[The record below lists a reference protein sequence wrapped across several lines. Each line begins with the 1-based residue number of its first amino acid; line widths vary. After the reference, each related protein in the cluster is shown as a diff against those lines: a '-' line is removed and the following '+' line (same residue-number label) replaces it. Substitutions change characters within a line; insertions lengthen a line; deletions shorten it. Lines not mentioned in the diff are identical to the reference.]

1 MCLKDFT
8 GRAATRVG
16 YEDAGTEAKINW
28 LANEEGSDVFV
39 PISVDRK
46 AANTYRG
53 GCTDLCYPRTMT
65 LTIAY
70 YQLDMDT
77 KRIIDAKL
85 KFDDFDKDPSEV
97 GYTLNV
103 EYYPLDYWDLIIK
116 FAFENTVFI
125 ALFVVIGC
133 TSVLVAALY
142 WLNVRI
148 TTQVGNMNRQRFT
161 MFSPVYVVGNTL
173 SSPPQLF
180 GTFVGVVLNACAR
193 RVNQYSCYL
202 CCVRQTHPGQCLT
215 LVACMVYGTNERT
228 HRKMREEISTQR
240 QCQR

>member
-1 MCLKDFT
+1 MCYSLHIPGVALRHIFHAVLSVCLYVRLVCLKDFT

-28 LANEEGSDVFV
+28 LASEEGSDVFV
-39 PISVDRK
+39 PISIDRK
-46 AANTYRG
+46 AANTYSG

-85 KFDDFDKDPSEV
+85 RFDDFDKDPSEV
-97 GYTLNV
+97 GYTLSV

-142 WLNVRI
+142 WLNVRM
-148 TTQVGNMNRQRFT
+148 TTQVGEMISQRFT
-161 MFSPVYVVGNTL
+161 MFSSVYVVGTSL
-173 SSPPQLF
+173 LPPPPFF
-180 GTFVGVVLNACAR
+180 GTKL
-193 RVNQYSCYL
+193 
-202 CCVRQTHPGQCLT
+202 VRF
-215 LVACMVYGTNERT
+215 
-228 HRKMREEISTQR
+228 
-240 QCQR
+240 

>member
-1 MCLKDFT
+1 MSYFSRALCCVCLKDFT

-16 YEDAGTEAKINW
+16 YYDAGTGAKIS
-28 LANEEGSDVFV
+28 LLGSEEGSDVFV

-46 AANTYRG
+46 AANTYSG

-70 YQLDMDT
+70 YQLDTST

-97 GYTLNV
+97 EYTLKV
-103 EYYPLDYWDLIIK
+103 VYYPLDYWELIIK

-133 TSVLVAALY
+133 ISVLVAALY

-148 TTQVGNMNRQRFT
+148 TTQVRVQ
-161 MFSPVYVVGNTL
+161 PVLLIVSYITVV
-173 SSPPQLF
+173 F
-180 GTFVGVVLNACAR
+180 CFVLAVL
-193 RVNQYSCYL
+193 L
-202 CCVRQTHPGQCLT
+202 IGQW
-215 LVACMVYGTNERT
+215 
-228 HRKMREEISTQR
+228 ST
-240 QCQR
+240 

>member
-1 MCLKDFT
+1 MRHIFHAVLSVCLYVRLVCLKDFT

-28 LANEEGSDVFV
+28 LASEEGSDVFV
-39 PISVDRK
+39 PISIDRK
-46 AANTYRG
+46 AANTYSG

-85 KFDDFDKDPSEV
+85 RFDDFDKDPSEV
-97 GYTLNV
+97 GYTLSV

-142 WLNVRI
+142 WLNVRM
-148 TTQVGNMNRQRFT
+148 TTQVGEMISQRFT
-161 MFSPVYVVGNTL
+161 MFSSVYVVGTSL
-173 SSPPQLF
+173 LPPPPFF
-180 GTFVGVVLNACAR
+180 GTKL
-193 RVNQYSCYL
+193 
-202 CCVRQTHPGQCLT
+202 VRF
-215 LVACMVYGTNERT
+215 
-228 HRKMREEISTQR
+228 
-240 QCQR
+240 

>member
-1 MCLKDFT
+1 MLAPTLVCVSFTSYSRRCVAPYFSFCAVCLYVRLVCLKDFT

-28 LANEEGSDVFV
+28 LASEEGSDVFV
-39 PISVDRK
+39 PISIDRK
-46 AANTYRG
+46 AANTYSG

-85 KFDDFDKDPSEV
+85 RFDDFDKDPSEV
-97 GYTLNV
+97 GYTLSV

-142 WLNVRI
+142 WLNVRM
-148 TTQVGNMNRQRFT
+148 TTQVGEMISQRFT
-161 MFSPVYVVGNTL
+161 MFSSVYVVGTSL
-173 SSPPQLF
+173 LPPPPFF
-180 GTFVGVVLNACAR
+180 GTKL
-193 RVNQYSCYL
+193 
-202 CCVRQTHPGQCLT
+202 VRF
-215 LVACMVYGTNERT
+215 
-228 HRKMREEISTQR
+228 
-240 QCQR
+240 

>member
-1 MCLKDFT
+1 MPHRSLQDFT

-16 YEDAGTEAKINW
+16 FNDEGTGAKITS
-28 LANEEGSDVFV
+28 LAGKEGSDVFV

-46 AANTYRG
+46 AANTYSG

-70 YQLDMDT
+70 YQLDTST

-97 GYTLNV
+97 DYTLNV
-103 EYYPLDYWDLIIK
+103 VYYPLDYWDLIIK

-148 TTQVGNMNRQRFT
+148 TTQVSYR
-161 MFSPVYVVGNTL
+161 
-173 SSPPQLF
+173 
-180 GTFVGVVLNACAR
+180 
-193 RVNQYSCYL
+193 
-202 CCVRQTHPGQCLT
+202 
-215 LVACMVYGTNERT
+215 
-228 HRKMREEISTQR
+228 
-240 QCQR
+240 

>member
-1 MCLKDFT
+1 MICHVLPNRVLSGKDFT
-8 GRAATRVG
+8 GRAETRVG
-16 YEDAGTEAKINW
+16 YEDAGTGAKISS
-28 LANEEGSDVFV
+28 LAGEEGSDVFV

-46 AANTYRG
+46 AANTFSG

-70 YQLDMDT
+70 YQLDTST

-85 KFDDFDKDPSEV
+85 KFDDFDKDPSQV

-103 EYYPLDYWDLIIK
+103 VYYPLDYWELIIK

-125 ALFVVIGC
+125 ALFVVTGC

-148 TTQVGNMNRQRFT
+148 TTQVG
-161 MFSPVYVVGNTL
+161 
-173 SSPPQLF
+173 
-180 GTFVGVVLNACAR
+180 
-193 RVNQYSCYL
+193 
-202 CCVRQTHPGQCLT
+202 
-215 LVACMVYGTNERT
+215 
-228 HRKMREEISTQR
+228 
-240 QCQR
+240 

>member
-1 MCLKDFT
+1 M
-8 GRAATRVG
+8 
-16 YEDAGTEAKINW
+16 
-28 LANEEGSDVFV
+28 FV
-39 PISVDRK
+39 PISIDRK
-46 AANTYRG
+46 AANTYSG

-77 KRIIDAKL
+77 KRIIDAQL
-85 KFDDFDKDPSEV
+85 KFDDCDKDPSEA

-116 FAFENTVFI
+116 FAFGRTVFI

-148 TTQVGNMNRQRFT
+148 TTQVGE
-161 MFSPVYVVGNTL
+161 PAGD
-173 SSPPQLF
+173 
-180 GTFVGVVLNACAR
+180 
-193 RVNQYSCYL
+193 
-202 CCVRQTHPGQCLT
+202 
-215 LVACMVYGTNERT
+215 
-228 HRKMREEISTQR
+228 
-240 QCQR
+240 